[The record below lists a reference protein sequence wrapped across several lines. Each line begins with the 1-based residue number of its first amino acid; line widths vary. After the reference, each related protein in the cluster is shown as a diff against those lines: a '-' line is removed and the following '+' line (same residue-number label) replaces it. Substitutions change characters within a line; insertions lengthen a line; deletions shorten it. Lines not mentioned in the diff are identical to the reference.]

1 MKTWK
6 DLLPWD
12 AIGPIVFLI
21 AAGGLCFMLEP
32 DARAKVL
39 PMVIGAA
46 LTRVRTVVNQDL
58 KK

>member
-12 AIGPIVFLI
+12 AIGPIIFLL
-21 AAGGLCFMLEP
+21 AAGSLCFMLESE
-32 DARAKVL
+32 ARSKVL

-46 LTRVRTVVNQDL
+46 LTRVRTVVNQDT